1 MKHYQDETYLVHRF
15 KKDGDHKYND
25 KTLEEVIKLMDNNF
39 KLSDDIYN
47 QYSFMKL
54 QLNNEKLLFGERI
67 RYRKEIKEIKDSMS
81 GVIEKTWSNLMIY
94 NKVLPSNIFKMYLSF
109 PTFSISLASIPIVE
123 HFWQVLRIEP
133 ETLIRNGF
141 ATPLPHT
148 SQSIFVQQKGI

>member
-15 KKDGDHKYND
+15 KKDGDHKNND

-81 GVIEKTWSNLMIY
+81 NVLEKTWSNLIKY
-94 NKVLPSNIFKMYLSF
+94 NKVLPSNTFKMYRERYMNYD
-109 PTFSISLASIPIVE
+109 T
-123 HFWQVLRIEP
+123 
-133 ETLIRNGF
+133 
-141 ATPLPHT
+141 
-148 SQSIFVQQKGI
+148 K